1 MILITAATGQI
12 GRAATRMLIE
22 SGAPVRALVR
32 DPARADGLSGA
43 ELVQGSY
50 EDDASLARALSGVQ
64 AVLLAGRD
72 SPGYVEQLTR
82 VIAAAENAH
91 VEHLVALSAIGAS
104 ASSPIALMRDHCE
117 VEQLV
122 KRSARSWTILRPHL
136 FMQNLLRAAEAVR
149 QRGRLAAPMGDLAF
163 PFVSTDDVGAA
174 AGAVLGTPE
183 HHAGATYAL
192 TGAIAL
198 SYESIADAL
207 TRLLERPISYD
218 AIPPEQYLA
227 DLLAAG
233 VPEWRARDLAFI
245 ASAYAPADN
254 AARRDLPAL
263 LARPAGS
270 LRDFLAAHRDVFLDG
285 SH

>member
-1 MILITAATGQI
+1 MILITAASGQI
-12 GRAATRMLIE
+12 GRAATRRLVE
-22 SGAPVRALVR
+22 SGVPVRALVR
-32 DPARADGLSGA
+32 DPARIDLPLPGA

-50 EDDASLARALSGVQ
+50 EDDASLARALKGVE

-72 SPGYVEQLTR
+72 NPGYVGQLAR
-82 VIAAAENAH
+82 VIGVAESAQ
-91 VEHLVALSAIGAS
+91 VEHVVALSAIGAS
-104 ASSPIALMRDHCE
+104 PSSPISLMRDHHE

-136 FMQNLLRAAEAVR
+136 YMQNLLRAGEAVR
-149 QRGRLAAPMGDLAF
+149 ARGRLAAPMGDLVF

-174 AGAVLGTPE
+174 ARVALAAPAD
-183 HHAGATYAL
+183 HAGVTYAL

-227 DLLAAG
+227 ELLAAG
-233 VPEWRARDLAFI
+233 IPEWRARDLAFI
-245 ASAYAPADN
+245 ASAYSPADN
-254 AARRDLPAL
+254 AATRDLPAL
-263 LARPAGS
+263 LDRPPES
-270 LRDFLAAHRDVFLDG
+270 LREFLAAHRDVFLDG
-285 SH
+285 